1 MEHTKRQRE
10 ILTASLE
17 LLAAGGMARLT
28 IRNLAEKLGITEPAI
43 YRHFRN
49 KSEIIRT
56 LIGEFD
62 RGIPDQTGESSGFEA
77 VARFI
82 RSRIA
87 QVAEQPPLAKVVFSE
102 ELFLEEPDFS
112 RLLLAMMH
120 RHREKLAESF
130 REAQHAG
137 EIRADI
143 PEEMLFRL
151 VFGPVRLLVKQWGLS
166 GEAFDLR
173 AKGEELIGTL
183 RTLLAPAG
191 NPHHPV
197 STQTI

>member
-166 GEAFDLR
+166 GGAFDLR
-173 AKGEELIGTL
+173 EKGEELIRVL
-183 RTLLAPAG
+183 RILLAPG
-191 NPHHPV
+191 
-197 STQTI
+197 S